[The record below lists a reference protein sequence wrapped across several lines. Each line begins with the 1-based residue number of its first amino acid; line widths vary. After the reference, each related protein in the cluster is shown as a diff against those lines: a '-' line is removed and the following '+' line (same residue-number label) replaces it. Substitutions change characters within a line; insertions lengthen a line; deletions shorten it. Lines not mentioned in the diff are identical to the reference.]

1 MCVRA
6 AQQSGGVVLPPVY
19 FGFLGPWKPY
29 TFKSLDED
37 AIDKLYTFIFDSLV
51 HWGFRVLI
59 GITGHNVDPQ
69 RAAIARAIESVSI
82 PGKVVGVAGWEVDF
96 AGDPDNCA
104 TDHAAKWETSNMM
117 YLYPDRVD
125 MSLLTDADMSP
136 EHRSDADSMIGGIGG
151 LDPREHAGHEL
162 GLGEHRA
169 QHAALGGV
177 DGHLWRRRL
186 LLLAASAP
194 GPVPPSSACS
204 TSMSRR
210 GFSLT
215 PPMTIL
221 GAFRRSP
228 SRRATRAAVTIAGS
242 TGCTVS

>member
-1 MCVRA
+1 MEKIVQYELMRPAEIKAAQDDAPIAYVPFGSLEWHGQHLPLGNDSLKAHAVCIRA
-6 AQQSGGVVLPPVY
+6 AQQSGGVVVPPVY

-59 GITGHNVDPQ
+59 GITGHNVEPQ
-69 RAAIARAIESVSI
+69 RDDIAKAIESVSV

-104 TDHAAKWETSNMM
+104 TDHAGKWETSNVM

-125 MSLLTDADMSP
+125 MSLLTDADMLA

-151 LDPREHAGHEL
+151 LDPREHASAEV
-162 GLGEHRA
+162 GEKNIE
-169 QHAALGGV
+169 
-177 DGHLWRRRL
+177 
-186 LLLAASAP
+186 LAAS
-194 GPVPPSSACS
+194 
-204 TSMSRR
+204 SM
-210 GFSLT
+210 
-215 PPMTIL
+215 
-221 GAFRRSP
+221 AD
-228 SRRATRAAVTIAGS
+228 RARELLAELD
-242 TGCTVS
+242 